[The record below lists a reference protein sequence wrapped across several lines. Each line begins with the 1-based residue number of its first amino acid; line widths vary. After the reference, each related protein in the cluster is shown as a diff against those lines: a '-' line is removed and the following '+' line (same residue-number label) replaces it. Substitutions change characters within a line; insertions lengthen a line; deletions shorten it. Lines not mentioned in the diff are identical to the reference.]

1 MAANPPNFPP
11 FAPHEGVSSPVA
23 GIKAVFGWLGGSLAS
38 ITAIFYATGYLVTRA
53 HLSMLGLHG
62 VIDFD
67 NHDIVREGGKFFFVI
82 GYAAMRG
89 AAVPLSTALGW
100 IAIGAIALWWLLR
113 SQVERRRAWLGRR
126 LSGVRAQGW
135 LRFLAFALLFS
146 ALHCHSETYPE
157 KFQDPLCIENLLY
170 AESVSALCP
179 PEMMKGAPT
188 TLRTALLRR
197 VHGSEQFLDD
207 TFAELGRGFAFSVA
221 IAYFTWRT
229 VRPWRWRWWF
239 AAPSLIAAALYLIL
253 LPMDYGVL
261 RRSIAYPRISL
272 TPAENVT
279 FPMTGPLFL
288 LKETA
293 REFVVWDA
301 SVRKLFWIPVDTV
314 RRAELTGNYNVFDS
328 TRYHPVPHGE
338 KK

>member
-1 MAANPPNFPP
+1 MADNLPDLSSIVPS
-11 FAPHEGVSSPVA
+11 EGASSAIV

-38 ITAIFYATGYLVTRA
+38 ITAIFYATGYLLTRA

-67 NHDIVREGGKFFFVI
+67 NHDIVREGGKFFFVL
-82 GYAAMRG
+82 GYGAMRG
-89 AAVPLSTALGW
+89 AAVPLSIVLGW

-113 SQVERRRAWLGRR
+113 SHIERRRAFLHNG
-126 LSGVRAQGW
+126 LAVVRAQGW
-135 LRFLAFALLFS
+135 LRFLAFALLFL
-146 ALHCHSETYPE
+146 ALHCHSETYLE

-170 AESVSALCP
+170 AESVSALCS
-179 PEMMKGAPT
+179 PEMMAGSPGKVKM
-188 TLRTALLRR
+188 ALLRR
-197 VHGSEQFLDD
+197 IQGSEQFLDD
-207 TFAELGRGFAFSVA
+207 TFAELCRGFVFAVG

-229 VRPWRWRWWF
+229 VRPSRWRWWY
-239 AAPSLIAAALYLIL
+239 AAPSFLAAALYLIL

-261 RRSIAYPRISL
+261 RRSIAYPRILL
-272 TPAENVT
+272 TPAENIA

-288 LKETA
+288 LKETT

-328 TRYHPVPHGE
+328 TRYHPVTHGE